1 MTERF
6 VWHKKIEKSLMAGVD
21 AKDLGLKAEK
31 ARHEARLREIEKVKQ
46 QREQREREKMEKEE
60 EREIIAREEAL
71 IEAVE
76 LEKREEQFHLDQAK
90 ARAEIRLREG
100 RGRPIDLLSRN
111 LHADPRDEEDGPGPR
126 FDHSVR
132 PLEMFENLTLGEMEE
147 LRSDLDAYLDL
158 DAEDPEKRRFWAA
171 LKTVTDEETAR
182 ARRRDAEDRVR
193 GVDDGHH
200 RSYSG
205 VQAYSNGDGGALH
218 ASVEADVRGML
229 EGKSSAE
236 LESLEG
242 EIERA
247 ATAPGA
253 TETEYWTAVLR
264 RVRVHKARATVA
276 EADARMRAA
285 HERRRSP
292 RAAAAAA
299 ETSNGGRG
307 GGVGRRGPPRGGSP
321 GARWETRRAR
331 GRARPRGTARARARA
346 NRRPT
351 FAPGARVRAPRAG
364 TPRTEART
372 ARGRPPPR
380 TRRFSRRR
388 IVAGGGRG
396 GGRGAAR
403 AAPGLAREAKLG
415 RFAGVA
421 GGVEAARRGD
431 RDAFE
436 AFKDRDARN
445 AEAAIPGGA
454 GAGDG
459 AEEEEEEEA
468 AAARARSP
476 ERMMGDGGGAEV
488 AFAGEAALESQVYWW
503 HDKYRPRKPKYFNR
517 VHTGYDWN
525 KYNQTHYDHDNPPPK
540 TVQGYKFNLFYPDLI
555 DKTKAPSVRSCRTGV
570 GTGRRAS
577 SGCTRGRR
585 TRTSRLR
592 S

>member
-1 MTERF
+1 MDG
-6 VWHKKIEKSLMAGVD
+6 AD

-31 ARHEARLREIEKVKQ
+31 RRHEERLREIEKVKQ

-171 LKTVTDEETAR
+171 LKTVADEETAD
-182 ARRRDAEDRVR
+182 ARRREELERLRVR

-264 RVRVHKARATVA
+264 RVRVHKARTTVA

-285 HERRRSP
+285 HERREVPPPPQQRRRKSSGP
-292 RAAAAAA
+292 SGA
-299 ETSNGGRG
+299 EEASDDEDLL
-307 GGVGRRGPPRGGSP
+307 
-321 GARWETRRAR
+321 GADF
-331 GRARPRGTARARARA
+331 GRAMGDASGPGDERDPEGTARAARA
-346 NRRPT
+346 T
-351 FAPGARVRAPRAG
+351 DARHSPRALALALPG
-364 TPRTEART
+364 RVHPGRKPDRAWSPAPADLAFSPTPNRSAVD
-372 ARGRPPPR
+372 ARG
-380 TRRFSRRR
+380 
-388 IVAGGGRG
+388 AD
-396 GGRGAAR
+396 AAR
-403 AAPGLAREAKLG
+403 AAPET
-415 RFAGVA
+415 
-421 GGVEAARRGD
+421 ARRRSSVGS
-431 RDAFE
+431 RASRGRGGGAE
-436 AFKDRDARN
+436 GRPRRVRAFKDRDARN
-445 AEAAIPGGA
+445 RRRRRGGWRRPGA
-454 GAGDG
+454 
-459 AEEEEEEEA
+459 EEEEEEA
-468 AAARARSP
+468 AAELARARAAA

-488 AFAGEAALESQVYWW
+488 AFAGEAPLEQGVWW
-503 HDKYRPRKPKYFNR
+503 HDNAARGSRSTSTRAHGVRLEQVQPDALRPRQPAAAD
-517 VHTGYDWN
+517 GA
-525 KYNQTHYDHDNPPPK
+525 
-540 TVQGYKFNLFYPDLI
+540 GYKFNVFYPDLI
-555 DKTKAPSVRSCRTGV
+555 DKTKAPSYTIMRTG
-570 GTGRRAS
+570 AS
-577 SGCTRGRR
+577 
-585 TRTSRLR
+585 
-592 S
+592 